1 MVPINRNSRAGNRSL
16 HASLLAMAQPTKGSG
31 SARQIYLV
39 DRRCLRKHGSIK
51 ESENAPEM
59 AKRRTANSK
68 SPQPTMHDVARIAG
82 VSQMTV
88 SRVMRASGYISKDVR
103 KEVVRAAREIGYVH
117 NRLAGGSAAYDNP
130 IVGVVVPTMQNRVF
144 TEVLS
149 GINQTLD
156 ESGLRPVFGV
166 SEYSL
171 DAEEDLVFDLLS
183 WRPRGLILP
192 GLEHTNS
199 LRKIVM
205 QTGVR
210 VAEIMDTDG
219 DPISACF
226 GISHLKAGEEM
237 ARYLIDRGYR
247 TFGYVGSQHGL
258 DLRAGKRF
266 EAFAGIVREAGAQI
280 VAIETTEKASSM
292 DIGRTLTKR
301 LLQRHPPPVAIY
313 YANDDLAA
321 GGLMHCLVED
331 ISVPDQV
338 ALAGFNGLGFLAAL
352 PKLITTTVTPRFE
365 IGKAAS
371 CWLMRPEDDPTEQR
385 LELPAKLQIGQTT

>member
-1 MVPINRNSRAGNRSL
+1 
-16 HASLLAMAQPTKGSG
+16 
-31 SARQIYLV
+31 
-39 DRRCLRKHGSIK
+39 
-51 ESENAPEM
+51 M
-59 AKRRTANSK
+59 AKRRPANSK
-68 SPQPTMHDVARIAG
+68 NPLPTMHDVARVAG

-192 GLEHTNS
+192 GLEHTAS
-199 LRKIVM
+199 LRKIVR

-226 GISHLKAGEEM
+226 GISHIKAGQEM
-237 ARYLIDRGYR
+237 GRHLIDRGYR
-247 TFGYVGSQHGL
+247 TFGYVGSQRGL

-266 EAFAGIVREAGAQI
+266 EAFTRVVREAGAQI
-280 VAIETTEKASSM
+280 VAIETTEKPSSM
-292 DIGRTLTKR
+292 DVGRTLTTR
-301 LLQRHPPPVAIY
+301 LLQRHPSPVAIY

-321 GGLMHCLVED
+321 GGLMHCLVEN
-331 ISVPDQV
+331 ISVPEQV
-338 ALAGFNGLGFLAAL
+338 ALAGFNGLGFLTAL

-365 IGKAAS
+365 IGEAAAN
-371 CWLMRPEDDPTEQR
+371 WLMQPEDEPMNQKV
-385 LELPAKLQIGQTT
+385 ELRAKLQIGQTT

>member
-1 MVPINRNSRAGNRSL
+1 
-16 HASLLAMAQPTKGSG
+16 
-31 SARQIYLV
+31 
-39 DRRCLRKHGSIK
+39 
-51 ESENAPEM
+51 
-59 AKRRTANSK
+59 
-68 SPQPTMHDVARIAG
+68 MHDVARIAG

-237 ARYLIDRGYR
+237 ARHLIDRGYR

-258 DLRAGKRF
+258 DLRASKRF

-280 VAIETTEKASSM
+280 VAIET
-292 DIGRTLTKR
+292 
-301 LLQRHPPPVAIY
+301 
-313 YANDDLAA
+313 
-321 GGLMHCLVED
+321 
-331 ISVPDQV
+331 
-338 ALAGFNGLGFLAAL
+338 
-352 PKLITTTVTPRFE
+352 
-365 IGKAAS
+365 
-371 CWLMRPEDDPTEQR
+371 
-385 LELPAKLQIGQTT
+385 